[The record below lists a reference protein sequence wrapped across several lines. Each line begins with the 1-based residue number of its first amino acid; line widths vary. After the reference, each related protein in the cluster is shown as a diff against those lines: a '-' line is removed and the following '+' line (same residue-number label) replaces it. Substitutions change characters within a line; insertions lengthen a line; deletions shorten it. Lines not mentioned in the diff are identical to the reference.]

1 MQYLLVYPGG
11 GQGGAL
17 LALRAAAILP
27 LVQDVL
33 TSGAASGAAFA
44 LSIALPLALGG
55 FTRVAAVLSAA
66 WAIFHALASE
76 STDLILAWR
85 LLDAAALAVLG
96 PGAFSLDAVFF
107 GRRVVRV
114 LPPSKE

>member
-1 MQYLLVYPGG
+1 LLG
-11 GQGGAL
+11 
-17 LALRAAAILP
+17 LRAAAIIP

-33 TSGAASGAAFA
+33 ASGTVSGAACA
-44 LSIALPLALGG
+44 LAIALPLALGG
-55 FTRVAAVLSAA
+55 FTRVAAVLAAA
-66 WAIFHALASE
+66 WAIFHALSNG

-96 PGAFSLDAVFF
+96 PGGLSLDAVFF

-114 LPPSKE
+114 LASSKE